1 MRPDRAPL
9 KISLHAPKPNPV
21 TDVHRVDRE
30 DFDVSKEFAESVT
43 DLELEQRARDDA
55 AELEAR
61 YGLPPDV
68 ARRIVAMATS
78 IDQAHAIAEL
88 MR

>member
-1 MRPDRAPL
+1 
-9 KISLHAPKPNPV
+9 V
-21 TDVHRVDRE
+21 TFIAWTRE
-30 DFDVSKEFAESVT
+30 EFHVSKEFAESVT

-55 AELEAR
+55 AELAAR
-61 YGLPPDV
+61 YRLPLDV
-68 ARRIVAMATS
+68 AQRIVEMATS

>member
-1 MRPDRAPL
+1 M
-9 KISLHAPKPNPV
+9 
-21 TDVHRVDRE
+21 
-30 DFDVSKEFAESVT
+30 SKEFAESVT
-43 DLELEQRARDDA
+43 DLELAQRARDDA

-61 YGLPPDV
+61 YGLPPEV
-68 ARRIVAMATS
+68 ARRIVEMASS

>member
-1 MRPDRAPL
+1 
-9 KISLHAPKPNPV
+9 
-21 TDVHRVDRE
+21 
-30 DFDVSKEFAESVT
+30 VSKEFAESVT
-43 DLELEQRARDDA
+43 DLELAQRARDDA

-61 YGLPPDV
+61 YGLPPEV
-68 ARRIVAMATS
+68 ARRIVEMASS

>member
-1 MRPDRAPL
+1 M
-9 KISLHAPKPNPV
+9 
-21 TDVHRVDRE
+21 
-30 DFDVSKEFAESVT
+30 SKEFAESVN
-43 DLELEQRARDDA
+43 DLELEQRAVDDA

-68 ARRIVAMATS
+68 ARRIIEMAVS